1 MKVLEKR
8 LEECMN
14 IRIQIKNL
22 GIEAHHAS
30 ELQPLFDIMNT
41 FIREGTSASGSLSID
56 ANSFSKIDYLFTSN
70 ESKDSYCNI
79 IR

>member
-14 IRIQIKNL
+14 IRFQLKNV
-22 GIEAHHAS
+22 GIESQYAL
-30 ELQPLFDIMNT
+30 ELQPLFDIMNS

-56 ANSFSKIDYLFTSN
+56 SDYFSKIDYMFTCNDSRN
-70 ESKDSYCNI
+70 SYCNI
-79 IR
+79 VR